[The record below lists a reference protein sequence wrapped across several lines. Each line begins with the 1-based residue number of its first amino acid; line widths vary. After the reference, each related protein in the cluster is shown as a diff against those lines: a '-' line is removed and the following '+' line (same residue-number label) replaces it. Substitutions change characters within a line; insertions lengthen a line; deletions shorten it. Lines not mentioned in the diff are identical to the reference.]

1 MVRRLCH
8 FRSAC
13 CLSKVDISFFLQMQ
27 GWIWRWA
34 NHLFQLS
41 AILFVLFYFY
51 RCVVLL
57 DVIYINL
64 RHHRRVVIS
73 IDSSSLIRINQHLV
87 IVLGAYYC
95 WSRRGV
101 QCRGT
106 DVDGSHVIIDLCF
119 WSNSMRWNYGSRQ
132 NRTLLVLN
140 LAPSRPS
147 RQFKTNDLAKD
158 ETQRIVRR
166 LWRQQC
172 LHSPV
177 SSLQRKV
184 HTIVSR

>member
-1 MVRRLCH
+1 
-8 FRSAC
+8 
-13 CLSKVDISFFLQMQ
+13 MQ

-106 DVDGSHVIIDLCF
+106 YVDGSHVIIYMLLKQFNEMKLWFQAEQNTIGLESCPIPSIPSIQDK
-119 WSNSMRWNYGSRQ
+119 WSCQRWNPTHRS
-132 NRTLLVLN
+132 TTV
-140 LAPSRPS
+140 
-147 RQFKTNDLAKD
+147 
-158 ETQRIVRR
+158 ETTM
-166 LWRQQC
+166 
-172 LHSPV
+172 SPL
-177 SSLQRKV
+177 SSLQSPEKSTY
-184 HTIVSR
+184 HCI